1 MKQTSALALKK
12 LFLFGA
18 RLGLVWLQLALG
30 LGLGVALLEAIL
42 QANPSLLLRGM
53 AVPAPIDPPLTVEVY
68 DVHYSDAD
76 EIFWRPDLIK
86 PIPPEADRLE
96 AHVTF
101 ATDEFGFRN
110 PPPVPPAVEVVVLGR
125 SPSLGAQVTTPW
137 PMLLAQSTGWTV
149 LNLSEPGSGLDVK
162 TNYLQRFGLPH
173 RPRWVIVEV
182 IPAIDI
188 PDNTPAPQFLT
199 SYLPA
204 AFIQYFW
211 RAATGQGVTQP
222 ASQPVYPLPV
232 DLPGRQIDFTCCLH
246 YLDFLLLDQA
256 AILTSP
262 AWAAYKRQ
270 ITQLV
275 NQAQAGSACVAL
287 LYQPMK
293 PDLYFPL
300 VTNPAQLE
308 PALQGL
314 GPAASSKAEAQVLV
328 RTLQANALAG
338 RDTLATFT
346 SQSHLTFIDPS
357 EHLQQAILQGT
368 DPFMVYDSHLN
379 AVGHQL
385 TALAVAEA
393 LSSAPCS

>member
-1 MKQTSALALKK
+1 MKQTSALVLKK

-18 RLGLVWLQLALG
+18 RLGLAGLHLTLG

-53 AVPAPIDPPLTVEVY
+53 AVPTPIDLPLTVKVY
-68 DVHYSDAD
+68 DVRYSDAD

-96 AHVTF
+96 ARVTF

-110 PPPVPPAVEVVVLGR
+110 PSPIPPTVDVVVLGR
-125 SPSLGAQVTTPW
+125 SLSLGAQVTAPW

-149 LNLSEPGSGLDVK
+149 LNLSEPGSGLDIK
-162 TNYLQRFGLPH
+162 TNYLHHFGLPH
-173 RPRWVIVEV
+173 HPRWVIVEV

-188 PDNTPAPQFLT
+188 PDNAPAPQFLT
-199 SYLPA
+199 SYLPT
-204 AFIQYFW
+204 AFIQHFW
-211 RAATGQGVTQP
+211 RAATHQGVMQP
-222 ASQPVYPLPV
+222 ASQPIYPVRV
-232 DLPGRQIDFTCCLH
+232 DLPGRQLDFTCCLH
-246 YLDFLLLDQA
+246 YLDFLLLDQD

-262 AWAAYKRQ
+262 DWAAYTRQ
-270 ITQLV
+270 IRQLV

-287 LYQPMK
+287 LYQPTK

-308 PALQGL
+308 PTLQGL
-314 GPAASSKAEAQVLV
+314 GSAASSKAEAQVLI

-338 RDTLATFT
+338 RDAVAAFAGQ
-346 SQSHLTFIDPS
+346 SQLTFIDPS
-357 EHLQQAILQGT
+357 KRLQQAILHGT
-368 DPFMVYDSHLN
+368 DPFMVYDAHLN

-393 LSSAPCS
+393 LSSATCP